1 MAARTFGARRIRVA
15 LLTSG
20 MLVAVTLV
28 PASLALAAP
37 GEPTSCMGHEASD
50 INPPGSNVEF
60 PGGSVELRDEVR
72 EIAALFGGVPVGQVY
87 RIIASLHE
95 GSHEACDEAL
105 APPEE

>member
-1 MAARTFGARRIRVA
+1 MLLA
-15 LLTSG
+15 L
-20 MLVAVTLV
+20 TLA
-28 PASLALAAP
+28 PASVSVAAP

-50 INPPGSNVEF
+50 INPPGSNDEF

-72 EIAALFGGVPVGQVY
+72 AIAAFFGGIPVGQVY

-105 APPEE
+105 EE